1 MQKLNKR
8 GVKRCA
14 ALLLAFF
21 LILPSVSVSAVH
33 AAEPRASD
41 YLEDCSAYVSCAD
54 NGVITV
60 WFDVT
65 GTCELDELG
74 ALEIQ
79 LYESTNSVN
88 WTWVATYAS
97 EDYPNMM
104 GNNDT
109 FHYGDVEYTQGI
121 SGRYYRAFVYIR
133 VRDGGGGDSR
143 CFYTSAKLAP

>member
-14 ALLLAFF
+14 ALLLAI
-21 LILPSVSVSAVH
+21 LLLLPSFPVSAVH

-79 LYESTNSVN
+79 LYESTNRVN

-97 EDYPNMM
+97 EDYPNLM
-104 GNNDT
+104 GHNST
-109 FHYGDVEYTQGI
+109 SYCSHVTYTHGI

-133 VRDGGGGDSR
+133 VRDGGGGDSD

>member
-1 MQKLNKR
+1 MQKLGKSR
-8 GVKRCA
+8 VKRCVV
-14 ALLLAFF
+14 LLLAIF
-21 LILPSVSVSAVH
+21 LILPSVPASAVN

-41 YLEDCSAYVSCAD
+41 YLDAYSAYVSCTD
-54 NGVITV
+54 DGVITV
-60 WFDVT
+60 WFDVL
-65 GTCELDELG
+65 GTCYLDELG

-97 EDYPNMM
+97 EDYPNMV
-104 GNNDT
+104 GNNDI

-121 SGRYYRAFVYIR
+121 SGRYYRAFVYII
-133 VRDGGGGDSR
+133 GNKNGGGDSR